1 MQPTPQDTSSLRD
14 SIHAA
19 YRVVLESSA
28 TSPLHYLQHCIID
41 AKPEPRPYRDL
52 AETWQWGLAQRLS
65 PYFSS
70 LSGLA
75 PKPSPPNL
83 WLTLPKGHDKSSL
96 IGRLMSWSLAFSRVP
111 FNAYVCAADKE
122 QAGYL
127 AEAMNVE
134 TSLNPWLRTRLSFN
148 NWLIRGQSS
157 SQLKILAADA
167 AGSQGIRPDI
177 IIFDEIV
184 HCSKPDL
191 FHHILSGSEKRSAIV
206 IVITNAGIKFSWQW
220 DALQSAQSSPFWY
233 TYQAPGPLASWMS
246 PARIADIS
254 RMLPASEAR
263 RLFQNEWVDPGEVN
277 GYLTLPEIQRGL
289 NPSLTYALSPTP
301 GTQYVASI
309 DYGSVK
315 DRTALSLL
323 HMDNL
328 TGHITIDRLDVI
340 QGTRS
345 NPVQISLVEDWLHDI
360 RKKFPLSSIIVDPHQ
375 MESTI
380 QRFSGLL
387 PIERWTPRG
396 GKANYE
402 MATSFRSAL
411 LNNLLSWYPSCGEL
425 LTTDP
430 ITKQPILET
439 LEDELL
445 MLQLKPMA
453 YGFRVDHLPS
463 RHDDRFCSL
472 AMAVCHLH
480 QSRLKRSLPSSLDQ
494 WF

>member
-1 MQPTPQDTSSLRD
+1 MDPSALRE
-14 SIHAA
+14 SINSA
-19 YRVVLESSA
+19 YKVVLESSSQ
-28 TSPLHYLQHCIID
+28 SPLHYLQHCIID
-41 AKPEPRPYRDL
+41 AKPEPAPYRTL
-52 AETWQWGLAQRLS
+52 AEPWQWALAQRLS
-65 PYFSS
+65 PYFTS
-70 LSGLA
+70 LAGLA
-75 PKPSPPNL
+75 PKPSPPNI

-96 IGRLMSWSLAFSRVP
+96 IGRLISWSLAFTRVP

-134 TSLNPWLRTRLSFN
+134 TTLNPWLRQRLSFN
-148 NWLIRGQSS
+148 NYLVKGQNSS
-157 SQLKILAADA
+157 RLTILAADA

-184 HCSKPDL
+184 HCAKPDL
-191 FHHILSGSEKRSAIV
+191 FHHILSGSEKRQAIV

-220 DALQSAQSSPFWY
+220 DALQSALTSPFWY
-233 TYQAPGPLASWMS
+233 CYQAPGPLASWMS

-254 RMLPASEAR
+254 RMLPLSESR
-263 RLFQNEWVDPGEVN
+263 RLFQNIWVDPGDVN

-289 NPSLTYALSPTP
+289 DPSLTYSLAPLP

-309 DYGSVK
+309 DYGAVK

-323 HMDNL
+323 HMEPS
-328 TGHITIDRLDVI
+328 TGRIIVDRLDVL
-340 QGTRS
+340 QGSRTH
-345 NPVQISLVEDWLHDI
+345 PIQISLIEDWLHSI
-360 RKKFPLSSIIVDPHQ
+360 RKTYPLSCVIVDPHQ

-402 MATSFRSAL
+402 MATAFRSAL

-430 ITKQPILET
+430 ISKLPISET

-480 QSRLKRSLPSSLDQ
+480 QSRLKRTLPSNLDT